1 MNLDTKA
8 WILFQGLQFH
18 IKRIHENTGKHFC
31 DRCPFKAITRPELE
45 IHINEV
51 HTKSEKFH
59 CDQCSFFCYR
69 KGGLAA
75 HKKNVHLKLRPHK
88 CDVCAE
94 SCTLAW
100 KAPADDGGCPIQE
113 YKVEM
118 LCPKTKKWKKI
129 GMCKPEPPLRYPV
142 TDLQE
147 GEEYKFR

>member
-1 MNLDTKA
+1 METLSYINDCKLLYFTKFSSHR
-8 WILFQGLQFH
+8 LLVENEQGKDEVT
-18 IKRIHENTGKHFC
+18 I
-31 DRCPFKAITRPELE
+31 ELVVLSPSAKPLGPLE
-45 IHINEV
+45 
-51 HTKSEKFH
+51 
-59 CDQCSFFCYR
+59 C
-69 KGGLAA
+69 L
-75 HKKNVHLKLRPHK
+75 
-88 CDVCAE
+88 DVCAE

-100 KAPADDGGCPIQE
+100 KAPTDDGGCPIQE